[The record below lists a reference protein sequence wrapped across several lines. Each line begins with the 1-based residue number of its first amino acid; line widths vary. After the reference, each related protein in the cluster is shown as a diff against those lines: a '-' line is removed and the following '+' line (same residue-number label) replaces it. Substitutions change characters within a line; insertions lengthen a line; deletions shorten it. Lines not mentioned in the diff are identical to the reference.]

1 MTFTPEM
8 LARVARVKQLDQARS
23 IIALVPVRR
32 PGEDEI
38 AFGRAGASADD
49 DAADEDEDGFSKD
62 GEEVREEVQEV
73 TFEDAATS
81 QWKLVEL

>member
-1 MTFTPEM
+1 M
-8 LARVARVKQLDQARS
+8 KQLDQARS
-23 IIALVPVRR
+23 IITLTPVRR

-49 DAADEDEDGFSKD
+49 DAADEDEDGDLKD
-62 GEEVREEVQEV
+62 GEEVQEEVQEV
-73 TFEDAATS
+73 TFEDAVAS

>member
-1 MTFTPEM
+1 M
-8 LARVARVKQLDQARS
+8 KQLDQACS

-49 DAADEDEDGFSKD
+49 DADDADHENGDPKD
-62 GEEVREEVQEV
+62 GEEIQEEIQEV
-73 TFEDAATS
+73 TFEDAVAS

>member
-1 MTFTPEM
+1 M

-38 AFGRAGASADD
+38 AFGRAGTSADD
-49 DAADEDEDGFSKD
+49 DADDADHENDDPKD
-62 GEEVREEVQEV
+62 GEEIEEEVQEV

>member
-1 MTFTPEM
+1 M

-23 IIALVPVRR
+23 IVTLTPVRR

-49 DAADEDEDGFSKD
+49 DAADEDEDGDLND
-62 GEEVREEVQEV
+62 GEEDQEV
-73 TFEDAATS
+73 TFEDAVAS

>member
-38 AFGRAGASADD
+38 AFGRAGTSADD
-49 DAADEDEDGFSKD
+49 DADDPKD
-62 GEEVREEVQEV
+62 GEEIEEEVQEV